1 MAELG
6 RVKEL
11 EAVIRRHQANYYK
24 GQATI
29 SDAEFD
35 NLWDE
40 LRSLDPEN
48 ELLKQIGDD
57 SLDGFPK
64 IQHVIPMG
72 SQQKAN
78 STDDIIK
85 WITQFKPTEQILVQ
99 SKLDGCSIEL
109 YYKNGVFKN
118 GVTRGDGITGD
129 DITDNVSKMQGCVK
143 KLVENFT
150 GSVRGEVLMFHE
162 EKNKYFPQMAN
173 CRNAAS
179 GVMKRKTGEG
189 CELLHIVTYDVMYED
204 DDKSFD
210 RESQKISWLAAQGF
224 ETVDTT
230 GFGVKSSPAESAK
243 ELTEIMLRTNEHRS
257 ELPYDLDGI
266 VLKKNVCDKIDLR
279 NLLPETQIAYKFP
292 REELVSTLTGVLWSL
307 TNGTFTPIGLID
319 PPLHL
324 CGTTVKQA
332 SLCNIGLIEKGGF
345 KIGCKVSVTKRGEII
360 PKIEKV
366 YQHMPNETDIIVP
379 DRCPECGNKLY
390 TNADRTK
397 TQCLNPFCSSIKVG
411 KMNKWVN
418 IFAIKELAPTTLG
431 KLLDAEIVDGT
442 IKSLYEIDYGAIEKL
457 EGFGAKSA
465 EAIKRN
471 LSAVKE
477 VDLADFIAGFNIPS
491 IGPAIAKKIIAG
503 TKKTSIEDLAT
514 LTVKDCICP
523 GVGEEFAKKFVE
535 GLRANLED
543 MRGTLS
549 YISIKNASEGILEG
563 VSVCFTGS
571 LKTMKRNEAATLVKD
586 AGGTVKDDVVKG
598 LTYLVTNDPNSGSA
612 KNKKAQEQGTKVIT
626 EEEFLALVK
635 GSPKPEVVKEEKPVK
650 LESEDLF

>member
-1 MAELG
+1 MENTE
-6 RVKEL
+6 RIREL
-11 EAVIRRHQANYYK
+11 EDLIKQHQDNYYK
-24 GQATI
+24 GEATI

-40 LRSLDPEN
+40 LKSLDPNN
-48 ELLKQIGDD
+48 ELFEKVGDD

-64 IQHVIPMG
+64 MQHIIPMG

-78 STDDIIK
+78 SAEEVEK
-85 WITQFKPTEQILVQ
+85 WLTQFKPTEQILVQ

-109 YYKNGVFKN
+109 YYKHGVFSA
-118 GVTRGDGITGD
+118 GVTRGDGVVGD
-129 DITDNVSKMQGCVK
+129 DITENVAKMQGCIK
-143 KLVENFT
+143 KLNDNFT

-162 EKNKYFPQMAN
+162 EKNKFFPQMAN

-179 GVMKRKTGEG
+179 GVMKRKNGEG

-204 DDKSFD
+204 DNKTFD
-210 RESQKISWLAAQGF
+210 RESQKISWLGGQGF

-230 GFGVKSSPAESAK
+230 GFGVKSTPEASAK
-243 ELTEIMLRTNEHRS
+243 ELTEIMLRVNGHRS

-266 VLKKNVCDKIDLR
+266 VLKKNVCDNADLR

-292 REELVSTLTGVLWSL
+292 REELVSTLVGIQWSL
-307 TNGTFTPIGLID
+307 TNGTFTPIGLLD

-366 YQHMPNETDIIVP
+366 YQHMSGETEIFVP
-379 DRCPECGNKLY
+379 EKCPECGNKLY
-390 TNADRTK
+390 TNVDRTK

-418 IFAIKELAPTTLG
+418 IFGIKELAPTTLG
-431 KLLDAEIVDGT
+431 KLLDAGIVDGT
-442 IKSLYEIDYGAIEKL
+442 ISSLYKIDYGAIEKL

-465 EAIKRN
+465 EGIKRN
-471 LSAVKE
+471 LSYVKE

-491 IGPAIAKKIIAG
+491 IGPSIAKKIISG
-503 TKKTSIEDLAT
+503 TKKTSIEDLST
-514 LTVKDCICP
+514 LTEKDCICP

-535 GLRANLED
+535 GLRTNLDD
-543 MRGTLS
+543 MRETLS
-549 YISIKNASEGILEG
+549 YISVKNASEGILEG
-563 VSVCFTGS
+563 MSVCFTGS
-571 LKTMKRNEAATLVKD
+571 LKTMKRIEAAALVKNN
-586 AGGTVKDDVVKG
+586 GGTVKDDVVKG
-598 LTYLVTNDPNSGSA
+598 LTYLVTNDPNSGSS

-626 EEEFLALVK
+626 EEEFLSLVK
-635 GSPKPEVVKEEKPVK
+635 GTKQEPEKVVK
-650 LESEDLF
+650 ESEDLF

>member
-1 MAELG
+1 MELG

-11 EAVIRRHQANYYK
+11 EVLIRRHQDRYYK

-40 LRSLDPEN
+40 LKSLDPDN
-48 ELLKQIGDD
+48 ELFKKVGDD

-64 IQHVIPMG
+64 VQHVIPMG

-78 STDDIIK
+78 SQEEVAK
-85 WITQFKPTEQILVQ
+85 WLMQFNPTEQIIVQ

-109 YYKNGVFKN
+109 YYKNGVFKS

-143 KLVENFT
+143 RLVENFT

-189 CELLHIVTYDVMYED
+189 CELLHIVTYDAMYED
-204 DDKSFD
+204 EDKSFE

-230 GFGVKSSPAESAK
+230 GFGVKSSLENSAK
-243 ELTEIMLRTNEHRS
+243 ELTEIMLRTNEHRA

-266 VLKKNVCDKIDLR
+266 VLKKNLCDKIDLR

-292 REELVSTLTGVLWSL
+292 REELVSTLVGIQWSL
-307 TNGTFTPIGLID
+307 TNGTFTPIGLLD
-319 PPLHL
+319 PPLQL

-366 YQHMPNETDIIVP
+366 YQHMSGETEVFVP
-379 DRCPECGNKLY
+379 EKCPECGNKLY

-397 TQCLNPFCSSIKVG
+397 TQCLNPFCPSIKVG

-431 KLLDAEIVDGT
+431 KLLDAGIVDGT
-442 IKSLYEIDYGAIEKL
+442 IASLYKIDYSAIEKL

-491 IGPAIAKKIIAG
+491 IGPAIAKKIISG
-503 TKKTSIEDLAT
+503 TKKTSIKDLAT
-514 LTVKDCICP
+514 LTVEDCICP

-635 GSPKPEVVKEEKPVK
+635 GSPKPEVAKEEKPVK